1 MKKNYNKIYL
11 LAKSKLNGIEALI
24 FKVSIDLHISHDEFF
39 LINKVLKEYDDMKK
53 TNQKFKDLNS
63 LTKILVY
70 L

>member
-11 LAKSKLNGIEALI
+11 LAKSKLNGIEVLI
-24 FKVSIDLHISHDEFF
+24 FKVSIDLNISHDEFF

-53 TNQKFKDLNS
+53 TDQKFKDLNS